1 MESSVKHELL
11 AFGEKKKISA
21 IVIILTFVSHL
32 HVVLALI
39 ILHFQVSFWN
49 HCSFCIFSCRI
60 SFLPVHNLFSL
71 IVAL

>member
-1 MESSVKHELL
+1 MESSVRHELL
-11 AFGEKKKISA
+11 AFGGKKISA

-39 ILHFQVSFWN
+39 ILHFQVSFWTN
-49 HCSFCIFSCRI
+49 CSFCIFSCRI
-60 SFLPVHNLFSL
+60 SFLPVHRLFSL